1 MATLHPSTVI
11 PGPCYIIKIKQSRR
25 EYDGDDLIY
34 VVGYKGKGNFGF
46 GRFKTLCEETNG
58 MFCLATKLN
67 EGKSI
72 TWEECK
78 EEVEDLP
85 PKGSPFLL
93 IERAYTLAEVGVI
106 AYNQNIFTNPQGL
119 KSLSRLTKPPKSCT
133 VVKVKQE
140 NKSEQPI
147 VHLSLAQV
155 HQQAQQLRNIQNT
168 AGLPNLGEYS
178 QAGVQLTNGNGM
190 TVPEASEYVTVVESD
205 DDDGQVSSGMKN
217 DVGGVREDG
226 SGLDNIVE
234 ERSKESWKEIA
245 LTATARANGLDEE
258 KKLLEDRVGILSAKL
273 KVSEEQSVKYMAQLD
288 IKEAAFKI
296 VTDEISDKV
305 VAKMTT
311 KLEPLTDVKKAAVE
325 TLALVKTQALPMGRL
340 PKILNDINSRMESNF
355 DAVSEGVTRIQD
367 ALDTFGITE
376 GEESVDIPEAVRYVF
391 DVTKQHAQSFGTPVR
406 DEQVPDICF
415 YQAHNI
421 ENVVLVCKC
430 GCDFEVTGAFHA
442 QEGEHEEGKL
452 VEEVPAVV
460 ALGTGSGET
469 RNGKETDLPLSSPG
483 QRFSENPPT
492 PVLKRSGDGFEPV
505 NPKKHR
511 RNRSAK
517 TKHSNHAGQLVSMKS
532 DPTVKGAPAAS
543 YERSAGVRD
552 VPGSG
557 RSRQSSPL
565 DQPGPSHHMPRALF
579 KPTGGNKN
587 IKVWMNEPPPN

>member
-11 PGPCYIIKIKQSRR
+11 PGPCYILKIKQSRH

-67 EGKSI
+67 GGKNI

-85 PKGSPFLL
+85 PKGNPFLL

-106 AYNQNIFTNPQGL
+106 AYNQKIFTNPQGL
-119 KSLSRLTKPPKSCT
+119 KSLSRLTKPPKSSK
-133 VVKVKQE
+133 VVTVKQE
-140 NKSEQPI
+140 NNSEQPN
-147 VHLSLAQV
+147 VHLSLAQAN
-155 HQQAQQLRNIQNT
+155 QQAQQMRNIQNT
-168 AGLPNLGEYS
+168 VGLPNLGEYS
-178 QAGVQLTNGNGM
+178 QAGVQLTNGDGVF
-190 TVPEASEYVTVVESD
+190 VPEASEYVTVVESD

-217 DVGGVREDG
+217 AVVGATEDG
-226 SGLDNIVE
+226 SGLNDIVE
-234 ERSKESWKEIA
+234 DRSKESWREMA
-245 LTATARANGLDEE
+245 LTAVARTKGLEEE
-258 KKLLEDRVGILSAKL
+258 KKQLEDRVGKLSAKL

-305 VAKMTT
+305 VAKLTP
-311 KLEPLTDVKKAAVE
+311 KLEPIIAVKKAAVD
-325 TLALVKTQALPMGRL
+325 TLALVKALPIGRL
-340 PKILNDINSRMESNF
+340 PKILTDINSRMESNF

-406 DEQVPDICF
+406 DEPVPDICF
-415 YQAHNI
+415 YQANDI
-421 ENVVLVCKC
+421 KNVVLVCKC

-442 QEGEHEEGKL
+442 QEGGHEDEQV
-452 VEEVPAVV
+452 VEEETAVV
-460 ALGTGSGET
+460 AAAFVPGSGET
-469 RNGKETDLPLSSPG
+469 RDTVLPLSSPG
-483 QRFSENPPT
+483 QRFSEILPT
-492 PVLKRSGDGFEPV
+492 PVLKRSNDGFEPV
-505 NPKKHR
+505 NLKKQR
-511 RNRSAK
+511 RNRSSK
-517 TKHSNHAGQLVSMKS
+517 TKHSKHNDQLVTMKS
-532 DPTVKGAPAAS
+532 DSTTGKGAPAAS
-543 YERSAGVRD
+543 HERRASVRD

-557 RSRQSSPL
+557 RSSQSSYL
-565 DQPGPSHHMPRALF
+565 EQPGPSRHLPRVLF

-587 IKVWMNEPPPN
+587 IRVWMTEPPPN